1 MNITEQMMRQ
11 KKIEDLYDVAVV
23 GGGLAGVMTAVS
35 AAREGKRVILLEK
48 YGCLGGM
55 ATAGLVYPFMRHSEK
70 PSGKPANKGL
80 YFRLLKEI
88 YEIGG
93 SDGEESRHYKEEFMK
108 VVLDRMVTEVGVKVL
123 FHAKLCE
130 VECEKK
136 TVTSITVA
144 TVSGKIKIRARV
156 FADTTGNAD
165 LCAFA
170 GLPFEK
176 GREEDGLCQPMTLN
190 FRLGNV
196 DWSRFNGKA
205 ATALYNELQA
215 KGEIKNPREN
225 ILVFRSPVD
234 NIMHMNTTRAVGY
247 DPTDVESVSAAE
259 MLLREQMLEMYWFM
273 KNNIPGMENCE
284 LLSSSVEAGIRES
297 RRIVGLYRITAEDIL
312 SARKFEDS
320 IARGTYEIDIHN
332 PSGTGTVLR
341 HIPPND
347 FYTIPYRA
355 LVPRDA
361 DNLIVAGR
369 SVSST
374 HEALAAIRIMP
385 ITTCMGEAAGIAA
398 ALAIDGNCPLADI
411 NVAEL
416 QKRITSYGGLI

>member
-1 MNITEQMMRQ
+1 MNTMHTISQ
-11 KKIEDLYDVAVV
+11 KRLDECYDLAVV
-23 GGGLAGVMTAVS
+23 GGGLAGVMTAVA

-55 ATAGLVYPFMRHSEK
+55 ATAGLVYPFMRHSER

-88 YEIGG
+88 YELGG
-93 SDGEESRHYKEEFMK
+93 SDGAESRHYKEEFMK
-108 VVLDRMVTEVGVKVL
+108 IVLDRMTREAGVKVL

-130 VECEKK
+130 VEREERLIK
-136 TVTSITVA
+136 SITVA
-144 TVSGKIKIRARV
+144 TVSGKLKIRARV

-170 GLPFEK
+170 GLPFEQ
-176 GREEDGLCQPMTLN
+176 GREEDGLCQPMTLC

-196 DWSRFNGKA
+196 DWSRFDGKA

-215 KGEIKNPREN
+215 KGEIKNPRED

-234 NIMHMNTTRAVGY
+234 NVMHMNTTRAVGY
-247 DPTDVESVSAAE
+247 DPTDVESVTDAE
-259 MLLREQMLEMYWFM
+259 MLLREQMLEMYRFM
-273 KNNIPGMENCE
+273 KNNVPGMEHCE
-284 LLSSSVEAGIRES
+284 LLSSAFEAGIRES
-297 RRIVGLYRITAEDIL
+297 RRIVGLYRITAEDLL
-312 SARKFEDS
+312 SAHKFDDS
-320 IARGTYEIDIHN
+320 IARGTYQIDIHN

-341 HIPPND
+341 QIPPND
-347 FYTIPYRA
+347 YYTIPYRA

-369 SVSST
+369 SVSSS
-374 HEALAAIRIMP
+374 HEALSAIRIMP

-398 ALAIDGNCPLADI
+398 ALAIDGNCSLAQI
-411 NVAEL
+411 NVTDL
-416 QKRITSYGGLI
+416 QARITSCGGLV